1 MVKFIGFIP
10 ARKGSRRVPNKNLK
24 LVNKKPLIY
33 YSIFSSKKS
42 KHIGE
47 TVVFS
52 DSKKINYV
60 AKKLGASTNYKR
72 PKNISTSKTSMFET
86 MSYFIKKNKIQKKF
100 DYIVL
105 LQPTSPLRNVNDLNR
120 ACKIILNNKKV
131 DGLISTFYVKNK
143 KKEYPNKYMY
153 LKNKLLIQIDKDE
166 IGFKKKIFLRNG
178 PSIFIL
184 KIKSVKKNLYKNKLL
199 NFIMPE
205 KRSLD
210 LNTLSDFKKLKSL
223 I

>member
-1 MVKFIGFIP
+1 
-10 ARKGSRRVPNKNLK
+10 
-24 LVNKKPLIY
+24 
-33 YSIFSSKKS
+33 
-42 KHIGE
+42 
-47 TVVFS
+47 
-52 DSKKINYV
+52 
-60 AKKLGASTNYKR
+60 
-72 PKNISTSKTSMFET
+72 MFET

-153 LKNKLLIQIDKDE
+153 IKNKLLIQIDKDE

-184 KIKSVKKNLYKNKLL
+184 K
-199 NFIMPE
+199 
-205 KRSLD
+205 
-210 LNTLSDFKKLKSL
+210 
-223 I
+223 

>member
-1 MVKFIGFIP
+1 
-10 ARKGSRRVPNKNLK
+10 
-24 LVNKKPLIY
+24 
-33 YSIFSSKKS
+33 
-42 KHIGE
+42 
-47 TVVFS
+47 
-52 DSKKINYV
+52 
-60 AKKLGASTNYKR
+60 
-72 PKNISTSKTSMFET
+72 
-86 MSYFIKKNKIQKKF
+86 
-100 DYIVL
+100 
-105 LQPTSPLRNVNDLNR
+105 
-120 ACKIILNNKKV
+120 
-131 DGLISTFYVKNK
+131 
-143 KKEYPNKYMY
+143 MY